1 LETHIFN
8 LQNTTFGFLIERRA
22 DLLIKKI
29 YLCRDSNGVGPVV
42 LDRYLNKDLIET

>member
-22 DLLIKKI
+22 DLLVKI
-29 YLCRDSNGVGPVV
+29 DIFMQDSNGVGPVV